1 MFTKEEFSAL
11 HNFLERVNLNGKEA
25 DALVYLKHKIKTEA
39 EKAAKPEVVDA
50 VPNKKKK

>member
-1 MFTKEEFSAL
+1 MFTKEELSAL

-25 DALVYLKHKIKTEA
+25 DALVYLKNKIKAEK
-39 EKAAKPEVVDA
+39 EKAAKSEVVEA

>member
-1 MFTKEEFSAL
+1 MFNQEELSAL

-25 DALVYLKHKIKTEA
+25 DALVYLKNKIKAEA